1 MDKLFLNNLE
11 FDVIIGVYEAERQQ
25 KQRIILDLELAI
37 DTRLAAES
45 DQLENT
51 LDYDL
56 VVKALTELIAS
67 SQYYLIEALSYQIA
81 DLLLNDFKL
90 PWVRI
95 CLKKPEALA
104 GSAGVELLIERGS
117 IPT

>member
-1 MDKLFLNNLE
+1 MDKLFLKNLE
-11 FDVIIGVYEAERQQ
+11 FDVIIGVYDTERQN

-37 DTRLAAES
+37 NTRQAAES

-56 VVKALTELIAS
+56 VVKRLTELMAS
-67 SQYYLIEALSYQIA
+67 SQYYLIEALSNQIA

-90 PWVRI
+90 PWVRVN
-95 CLKKPEALA
+95 LKKPDALA
-104 GSAGVELLIERGS
+104 GSACVELLIERGL
-117 IPT
+117 IPA